1 MRLAKHLSHVQ
12 LRVQGM
18 HIMFSKM
25 KFKSFQTKFCGP
37 CQTSICLAATAIH
50 RSICDQV
57 TL

>member
-25 KFKSFQTKFCGP
+25 KFKSFQTKFNGCP
-37 CQTSICLAATAIH
+37 LAVFIKPVFTK
-50 RSICDQV
+50 Q
-57 TL
+57 L